1 MMNTFGEQI
10 GKPEKERVR
19 GRRREKGA
27 SAHASLFIR
36 ALQLGHSR
44 DAIFP
49 RTEESHNEAGPSLIG
64 PFRPIK
70 NEVLLVESRSR
81 AMARKSSQS
90 CL

>member
-1 MMNTFGEQI
+1 M
-10 GKPEKERVR
+10 KAHSVR
-19 GRRREKGA
+19 
-27 SAHASLFIR
+27 ASLFIR

-49 RTEESHNEAGPSLIG
+49 RTEESHNETGPSLIG
-64 PFRPIK
+64 SFRPIK

-81 AMARKSSQS
+81 AMARKSPQS